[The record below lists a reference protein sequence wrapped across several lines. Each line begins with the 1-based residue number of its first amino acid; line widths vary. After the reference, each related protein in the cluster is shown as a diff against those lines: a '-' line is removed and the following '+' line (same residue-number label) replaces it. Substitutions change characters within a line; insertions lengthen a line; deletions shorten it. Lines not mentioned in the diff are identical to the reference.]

1 MGLKGQYD
9 WFLSKL
15 TISKWLSDYSSDTFR
30 HDLSAGL
37 TVGVMLIPQG
47 MAYAVL
53 AGLPAIYG
61 LYASLVPLLIY
72 PLFGT
77 SRHLAVGIVAIDMLI
92 VAAGVGLIAEP
103 GTNQYISLVIL
114 LGIFVGI
121 TQIAMSVARLGFIVN
136 LLSKP
141 VIIGFT
147 TAAPL
152 IISFSQLG
160 NLTGI
165 ELHQTQFIYD
175 IIIELTGVWE
185 NLHLLTFIIGIAGI
199 ALLFTLQ
206 KIIPSAPDALILV
219 IISSLVVWGA
229 DLDQQGVDVVGSIDT
244 GLPSPMIPSFS
255 FEELRRLV
263 PTILTL
269 SLVQFM
275 NVVTLGRT
283 FASKHNYTISP
294 NRELWAIG
302 TANLLGGFFRSV
314 PISGSF
320 SRSAVNEQ
328 AGGQTPLTNIFAAFS
343 IGLTLLFLMPLFYYV
358 PMPAL
363 SAIIIVASLGLIEI
377 KQIRYLFRTKERD
390 GYIALFTF
398 VIILL
403 IGIQEGILLGVA
415 ASLIGVLIRASRPN
429 VAELGH
435 ISGSHFFR
443 DIKRYP
449 EADQIRGLLVL
460 RVDASFSF
468 NNAEYFK
475 EYIISKSEE
484 ENRTI
489 EAVIIEGRS
498 INDLDTTAIEALQ
511 NVVESLQELHIDLH
525 FAGLKGPVRDIM
537 LRSGLARRLGGS
549 HFHMTTHQAV
559 QYILEKW
566 QKKDS
571 SDHRL
576 ADYMDTVD

>member
-1 MGLKGQYD
+1 MSLKELYK
-9 WFLSKL
+9 WLLSKL
-15 TISKWLSDYSSDTFR
+15 TIFRWLSDYTSDTFR
-30 HDLSAGL
+30 HDLTAGI

-53 AGLPAIYG
+53 AGVPAIYG
-61 LYASLVPLLIY
+61 LYASLVPLIIY
-72 PLFGT
+72 PLFAT
-77 SRHLAVGIVAIDMLI
+77 SRHLSVGIVAIDMLI
-92 VAAGVGLIAEP
+92 VGAGVGLIAEP
-103 GTNQYISLVIL
+103 GTEQYIHLVII
-114 LGIFVGI
+114 LGIFVGL
-121 TQIAMSVARLGFIVN
+121 TQIAMSIARLGFIVN

-152 IISFSQLG
+152 IISVSQLG

-165 ELHQTQFIYD
+165 ELPQSQYIYEVIREVTMTWD
-175 IIIELTGVWE
+175 SIHII
-185 NLHLLTFIIGIAGI
+185 TFILGIAGI
-199 ALLFTLQ
+199 VLLTVLRRV
-206 KIIPSAPDALILV
+206 IPTVPDALIVV
-219 IISSLVVWGA
+219 IVSSVIVWGIG
-229 DLDQQGVDVVGSIDT
+229 LDQQGVAVIGNIEG
-244 GLPSPMIPSFS
+244 GLPAPSVPSFS
-255 FEELRRLV
+255 FAELRRLV
-263 PTILTL
+263 PTVLTL

-283 FASKHNYTISP
+283 FASKHKYTISP

-302 TANLLGGFFRSV
+302 TANLFGGFFRSL

-328 AGGQTPLTNIFAAFS
+328 SGGKTPVTNFFAACI
-343 IGLTLLFLMPLFYYV
+343 IGLTLLFLTPLFYYV
-358 PMPAL
+358 PMSAL

-377 KQIRYLFRTKERD
+377 KQVRYLFRTKERD

-398 VIILL
+398 VTILL

-415 ASLIGVLIRASRPN
+415 ASLVGVLVRASRPN

-435 ISGSHFFR
+435 ITGSHFFR
-443 DIKRYP
+443 DISRYP
-449 EADQIRGLLVL
+449 EATRIRGVLVL
-460 RVDASFSF
+460 RVDAAFSF

-484 ENRTI
+484 ENRMI

-511 NVVESLQELHIDLH
+511 NVVESLQDLKIDLH
-525 FAGLKGPVRDIM
+525 FAGLKGPIRDIM
-537 LRSGLARRLGGS
+537 LRSGLARKLGGS

-566 QKKDS
+566 QEKNTADN
-571 SDHRL
+571 RFN
-576 ADYMDTVD
+576 DYMDTLD

>member
-1 MGLKGQYD
+1 MSLKEQYD

-15 TISKWLSDYSSDTFR
+15 TIFKWLSEYSSETFKK
-30 HDLSAGL
+30 DLFAGV

-53 AGLPAIYG
+53 AGVPAIYG

-77 SRHLAVGIVAIDMLI
+77 SRHLAVGVVAIDMLV

-103 GTNQYISLVIL
+103 GTPQYISLVIL
-114 LGIFVGI
+114 LSVFVGI

-165 ELHQTQFIYD
+165 EITQSQYIYD
-175 IIIELTGVWE
+175 IVMELTFVWDD
-185 NLHLLTFIIGIAGI
+185 LHLLTFGIGIGGI
-199 ALLFTLQ
+199 VLLVLSRRIAPFAPEALL
-206 KIIPSAPDALILV
+206 LV
-219 IISSLVVWGA
+219 IISSVLVWGLGLA
-229 DLDQQGVDVVGSIDT
+229 KEGVEVVGYIER
-244 GLPSPMIPSFS
+244 GLPAPTIPSFS

-269 SLVQFM
+269 ALVQFM

-283 FASKHNYTISP
+283 FATKHKYAISP
-294 NRELWAIG
+294 NRELMALG
-302 TANLLGGFFRSV
+302 TANLLGGFFRSL

-328 AGGQTPLTNIFAAFS
+328 AGAKTPLTNIFAAIS
-343 IGLTLLFLMPLFYYV
+343 IGLTLLFLTPLFYFV

-377 KQIRYLFRTKERD
+377 EQIRYLFRTKERD

-398 VIILL
+398 VTILL
-403 IGIQEGILLGVA
+403 IGIQEGILLGVG
-415 ASLIGVLIRASRPN
+415 ASLIGVLVQASRPN

-435 ISGSHFFR
+435 ITGSHFFR
-443 DIKRYP
+443 DISRYP
-449 EADQIRGLLVL
+449 EADRIQGLLVL

-468 NNAEYFK
+468 HNAEYFK

-484 ENRTI
+484 ENRRI

-511 NVVESLQELHIDLH
+511 NVVESLQEINIDLH

-537 LRSGLARRLGGS
+537 LRSGLARRLGGA

-566 QKKDS
+566 QKKNS
-571 SDHRL
+571 SDHRFS
-576 ADYMDTVD
+576 DYMDTVD